1 MKRYPLRF
9 TPAELRHI
17 AHVIEQDG
25 SDPADARVLRR
36 IAGGRT
42 ITGNQVRRLL
52 NLFFEADERPED
64 SYGKYEDFIQR
75 ADRIKAKLSNAI
87 GETRD

>member
-1 MKRYPLRF
+1 MKREPRYR
-9 TPAELRHI
+9 I
-17 AHVIEQDG
+17 M
-25 SDPADARVLRR
+25 RVD
-36 IAGGRT
+36 
-42 ITGNQVRRLL
+42 
-52 NLFFEADERPED
+52 EDADERPED